1 MVSEMPMLSIPV
13 LIWMLLRVPIST
25 EPALVTREHQENPSY
40 LTTGPGPVQMVMRFA
55 GRRPE
60 LPQLFEIEVDL
71 VPSWNPQLRTILR
84 GFGSELDG
92 ALQNLEEQ
100 IAVWI
105 CQ

>member
-25 EPALVTREHQENPSY
+25 EPALIRREHQENPSY
-40 LTTGPGPVQMVMRFA
+40 ITAGPGPVQMVLRFA
-55 GRRPE
+55 GRPPE
-60 LPQLFEIEVDL
+60 LPRMSEIEVEL
-71 VPSWNPQLRTILR
+71 VPSWNPKLRTTLR
-84 GFGSELDG
+84 GFGADLEG
-92 ALQNLEEQ
+92 ALQDLEGQ